1 MPFHATRCDPAWA
14 WASACASLGLVSAM
28 VWVLGLSDALAWQS
42 GDWAHQPWT
51 LWTAGLAHLSGAH
64 LLGNLAALG
73 VLAVLG
79 SYLQAGTAAVVAW
92 LVSWPLSTAA
102 LQLWPEVGGYS
113 GLSGLLCAAL
123 GVLWSHALVLRTN
136 RAVSWVLLVT
146 MAIKLCSEQAWVH
159 PIGYDPNW
167 GFNVVYGAHLAGF
180 VCGAACGLVGAR
192 FARPGAPA

>member
-79 SYLQAGTAAVVAW
+79 SYLNAGPPAVVA
-92 LVSWPLSTAA
+92 LLASWPVATGA
-102 LQLWPEVGGYS
+102 LQLWPAVTGYR
-113 GLSGLLCAAL
+113 GMSGLLCAAL
-123 GVLWSHALVLRTN
+123 AVLWSHAVARRAT
-136 RAVSWVLLVT
+136 RAVSWVLLATVS
-146 MAIKLCSEQAWVH
+146 IKLLSEQAWAH
-159 PIGYDPNW
+159 PVAYDPHW
-167 GFNVVYGAHLAGF
+167 GFNVVYAAHLAGF
-180 VCGAACGLVGAR
+180 AAGAACGLVAVWRVRSGE
-192 FARPGAPA
+192 PG